1 MKHIKI
7 PVKHKEIMLTHA
19 FSELPNECC
28 GVLTGTGSTA
38 KRIVRMKS
46 DPASP
51 DAYFMDP
58 EQQVAVF
65 SKMQERGESLIG
77 IYHSHPDGPDYP
89 SGSDLQFA
97 FHPESAYI
105 ILSLKDRQ
113 APVIRAFILKDRQFK
128 EIDILW
134 T

>member
-1 MKHIKI
+1 MKNIKI
-7 PVKHKEIMLTHA
+7 PLKYKEIMLKHA

-38 KRIVRMKS
+38 KNVIPMTS
-46 DPASP
+46 SPAAP

-65 SKMQERGESLIG
+65 SKMQDRGESLIG
-77 IYHSHPDGPDYP
+77 IYHSHPEGPDSP
-89 SGSDLQFA
+89 SASDRQFA
-97 FHPESAYI
+97 FHPEAAYI
-105 ILSLKDRQ
+105 ILSLKDRH
-113 APVIRAFILKDRQFK
+113 APDIKAFVLKNSAFK
-128 EIDILW
+128 ETEIIW

>member
-1 MKHIKI
+1 MKNIEI
-7 PVKHKEIMLTHA
+7 SLQQKEKMIRHA
-19 FSELPNECC
+19 LSELPNECC
-28 GVLTGTGSTA
+28 GVLTGTANRATQ
-38 KRIVRMKS
+38 VFCMKS
-46 DPASP
+46 VPASP

-58 EQQVAVF
+58 EQQVEVF
-65 SKMQERGESLIG
+65 SRMHQRGENLVG
-77 IYHSHPDGPDYP
+77 IYHSHPEGPDIP

-113 APVIRAFILKDRQFK
+113 RPAIKAFILENSQFK
-128 EIDILW
+128 EIEIIW